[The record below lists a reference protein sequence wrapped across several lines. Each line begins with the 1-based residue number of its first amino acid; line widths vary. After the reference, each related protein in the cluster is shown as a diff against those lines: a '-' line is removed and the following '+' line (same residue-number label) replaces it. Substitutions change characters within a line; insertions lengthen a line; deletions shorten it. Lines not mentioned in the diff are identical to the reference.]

1 MSGSIGIT
9 VAQGSDDKLIP
20 WTKEFQIGLEHIQEN
35 SDSDTIEFG
44 STLQP
49 RYELRYSNQ
58 VDSYEIINIRISAMF
73 DPTIATFSRES
84 WPVSENE
91 KLLKFFQ
98 GAFDLTEEFARMA
111 QTTVEDIF
119 FRKSFPCKGRSKFE
133 KKRLAQPNA
142 RQKIFNALKPVIAKM
157 GSHNHVYLG
166 KVGTPKQFDK
176 HFKEYV
182 DRFDELR
189 KDVS

>member
-58 VDSYEIINIRISAMF
+58 VDSFEIIKIRIIAMF
-73 DPTIATFSRES
+73 NSVDTVTTDYDDFVGDLGFQDIVDGNTLF
-84 WPVSENE
+84 VNE
-91 KLLKFFQ
+91 ANDDYNLQSGSDAKNSGPFLTNR
-98 GAFDLTEEFARMA
+98 GAMSDAEAA
-111 QTTVEDIF
+111 GAGGGQ
-119 FRKSFPCKGRSKFE
+119 S
-133 KKRLAQPNA
+133 
-142 RQKIFNALKPVIAKM
+142 VIG
-157 GSHNHVYLG
+157 GSV
-166 KVGTPKQFDK
+166 V
-176 HFKEYV
+176 
-182 DRFDELR
+182 R
-189 KDVS
+189 